1 MREDT
6 NFKGSDSSC
15 PSNYFLFYAVAQR
28 QAKRRQKLKDTGQ
41 YEDYKK
47 KNAEQQCFVRAKR
60 KRKEAQLPTS
70 EKMKLQAERKKANQ
84 GMCYCMLSTKEATE
98 PK

>member
-1 MREDT
+1 MGTKLQITMPQTAAE
-6 NFKGSDSSC
+6 
-15 PSNYFLFYAVAQR
+15 R

-47 KNAEQQCFVRAKR
+47 KNAEQQRLVRAKK
-60 KRKEAQLPTS
+60 KRKEAQLSTS

-84 GMCYCMLSTKEATE
+84 GTCCCMSSTKEATK